1 MNMRK
6 ILFCFALVLGAEVGA
21 SAKMAIAADQ
31 SSPTLETKATSPDPH
46 FLVPP
51 RSYAVVGHET
61 RIDGSN
67 LLLSDAHN
75 FRRIVI
81 GESGHALVS
90 SAVTPKIV
98 GKMAANRWSL
108 VPTVEQVGRQ
118 ELEVQAIG
126 KSGLAVDQASME
138 LCVAPADAGVGREI
152 ALLIV
157 GDSLTHATH
166 YPNEWARLLS
176 QPGNPKWTM
185 LGTHKP
191 TNAAEGVAHEGYG
204 GWRWQTFLE
213 RYEPKPDPVK
223 RIRSSPFVFA
233 GADGKPGLDLPRYFR
248 EACGGRKPDYVTFLL
263 GINDCFAAPADDRAA
278 LDKHIDGVFANADK
292 LLAAF
297 HKTAPNAKLAVCLTP
312 PPNSRAEAFTANYK
326 GKYPRDGWLK
336 IQRRLV
342 ERQMQHFGNREAEH
356 IYVVPT
362 NLDLD
367 TVADYPPDNA
377 VHPNKDGYARI
388 AASLHAWLK
397 WQLYEESLSEK
408 RK

>member
-1 MNMRK
+1 MVGSFVRVG
-6 ILFCFALVLGAEVGA
+6 ILFSYVASIAAATSFAEVPREVRRLQG
-21 SAKMAIAADQ
+21 K
-31 SSPTLETKATSPDPH
+31 TKFEIPDGC
-46 FLVPP
+46 
-51 RSYAVVGHET
+51 YAVVGQEF
-61 RIDGSN
+61 RV
-67 LLLSDAHN
+67 N
-75 FRRIVI
+75 FANIWER
-81 GESGHALVS
+81 GEV
-90 SAVTPKIV
+90 P
-98 GKMAANRWSL
+98 L
-108 VPTVEQVGRQ
+108 VPIHFRNGNKVDLKPGDVWPEYGSKDATYWKHTPAPNEAGRIQ
-118 ELEVQAIG
+118 RLVLCTAKDTDNAADCDRTELRI
-126 KSGLAVDQASME
+126 
-138 LCVAPADAGVGREI
+138 APADAGAGREI
-152 ALLIV
+152 AILIV

-166 YPNEWARLLS
+166 YPNEWARLLN
-176 QPGNPKWTM
+176 QPGNPKWTI

-191 TNAAEGVAHEGYG
+191 ANAQPGVAHEGYG

-213 RYEPKPDPVK
+213 RYEPKPDPAK
-223 RIRSSPFVFA
+223 RIHSSPFVFV
-233 GADGKPGLDLPRYFR
+233 GADDKPGLDLPRYFR

-263 GINDCFAAPADDRAA
+263 GINDCFAAPADDAAA

-297 HKTAPNAKLAVCLTP
+297 REAAPDAKLAVCLTP

-342 ERQMQHFGNREAEH
+342 ERQMQHFGDREAER

-367 TVADYPPDNA
+367 TVAGYPPDNA

-397 WQLYEESLSEK
+397 WQLYEESLAEK
-408 RK
+408 RR